1 MNPTQ
6 MRRAIAG
13 LHVIVGDANM
23 SEYITA
29 LKVGTTAL
37 VIDLIEAGCL
47 PNYRLKDPIAAMKNV
62 ARDQTY
68 AWLVEVEGS
77 GSRLVPAVEIQDAF
91 LALARREFAGRDRET
106 DWVLSAWDDVLEK
119 LGRDPMDLV
128 GVCDW
133 VTKKW
138 LIDSFCE
145 AENLAWDN
153 PDDLFWMQS
162 QDLEYSNVD
171 RDAGLYYL
179 LESQGQMVR
188 LVGDDE
194 VAAAMSEPPS
204 GTRAYFRGRSL
215 EKFGDYV
222 SSINWDRIVFKRNG
236 RQHPVDMKLLVDVDR
251 VQRYNEVL
259 DRAETLEDFLAALEK
274 VNP

>member
-1 MNPTQ
+1 M
-6 MRRAIAG
+6 
-13 LHVIVGDANM
+13 
-23 SEYITA
+23 
-29 LKVGTTAL
+29 
-37 VIDLIEAGCL
+37 
-47 PNYRLKDPIAAMKNV
+47 
-62 ARDQTY
+62 
-68 AWLVEVEGS
+68 EGP
-77 GSRLVPAVEIQDAF
+77 GHRLVPAIEIQDAF

-106 DWVLSAWDDVLEK
+106 DWVLSAWEDVIEK
-119 LGRDPMDLV
+119 LRRDPMDLV

-222 SSINWDRIVFKRNG
+222 SSINWDRIV
-236 RQHPVDMKLLVDVDR
+236 V
-251 VQRYNEVL
+251 
-259 DRAETLEDFLAALEK
+259 
-274 VNP
+274 